1 MRISAKSALSP
12 KREDAQ
18 KLKIHVSEKANFF
31 VKSCENLTLTKMI
44 KFEYGN
50 LVPRTHTHKRNSPG
64 SPAYKKRGEIKS
76 SRHHKRMSP
85 SDDDETAMYST
96 LSHSTRRNRKTR
108 LFFRSNI
115 PNQFQSYENLG
126 PLCKL
131 YEKSIDEPIAILC
144 LPFLFAW
151 AIKVA
156 KKMRTFLCELSC

>member
-1 MRISAKSALSP
+1 
-12 KREDAQ
+12 
-18 KLKIHVSEKANFF
+18 
-31 VKSCENLTLTKMI
+31 
-44 KFEYGN
+44 
-50 LVPRTHTHKRNSPG
+50 
-64 SPAYKKRGEIKS
+64 
-76 SRHHKRMSP
+76 MSP

-96 LSHSTRRNRKTR
+96 LSHSTRRRNRKTR

-126 PLCKL
+126 PLCEL